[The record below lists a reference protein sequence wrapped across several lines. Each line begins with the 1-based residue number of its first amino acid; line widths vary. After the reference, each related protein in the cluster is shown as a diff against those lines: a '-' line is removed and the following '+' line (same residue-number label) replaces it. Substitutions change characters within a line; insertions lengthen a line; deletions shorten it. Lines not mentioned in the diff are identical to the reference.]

1 MKNSIFWFVS
11 LCFLLILA
19 NVIGMNVFLRIAI
32 ALNALIII
40 VSVIIGVR
48 RMLNVRVSEK
58 EKNKDI
64 DGCQI

>member
-1 MKNSIFWFVS
+1 MKNSVFGFVS

-40 VSVIIGVR
+40 VSVIIKVR

-64 DGCQI
+64 NSC